1 MFRKIASSSFAAL
14 LIAGVV
20 TAVPASAAAKI
31 SKGVPCSNSGATSKT
46 SNCTYK
52 CAKNPTVKNSKL
64 TWLSTDCLTTA
75 NSYTKTQANLPKI
88 KTSTDATVAQL
99 DIEIAATQK
108 SMADAA
114 LDIPKY
120 QAELEK
126 AKAALAL
133 VQADTANLAKNKATI
148 DKWKEAIKAW
158 EKAIAGS
165 GATTFQR
172 ALTRQ
177 QTYRGQ
183 ALAQYTNAQNEVKDG
198 LAMTKLICSKGY

>member
-1 MFRKIASSSFAAL
+1 MFRKIAISSIAGL
-14 LIAGVV
+14 LITGVV
-20 TAVPASAAAKI
+20 TALPASAAAKI
-31 SKGVPCSNSGATSKT
+31 SNGVPCSKSGATSKT
-46 SNCTYK
+46 SNGTYK
-52 CAKNPTVKNSKL
+52 CTKNPIVKNSKL
-64 TWLSTDCLTTA
+64 TWLSSDCITTA
-75 NSYTKTQANLPKI
+75 NSYTKALANLPKI

-99 DIEIAATQK
+99 DVEIAATQK

-114 LDIPKY
+114 LDIPKF

-133 VQADTANLAKNKATI
+133 VQADAANLAKNKATI

-165 GATTFQR
+165 GASTYQR

-183 ALAQYTNAQNEVKDG
+183 ALAQYTNAQRDVKDG
-198 LAMTKLICSKGY
+198 LAMTQLICSKGY

>member
-1 MFRKIASSSFAAL
+1 MFRKIAISSIAGL

-20 TAVPASAAAKI
+20 TVIPASAAAKI
-31 SKGVPCSNSGATSKT
+31 SNGVPCTKSGATSKT
-46 SNCTYK
+46 SNGTYK
-52 CAKNPTVKNSKL
+52 CAKNPIVKNSKL
-64 TWLSTDCLTTA
+64 TWLSSDCITTA
-75 NSYTKTQANLPKI
+75 NSYTKALANLPKI

-99 DIEIAATQK
+99 DVEIAATEK

-114 LDIPKY
+114 LDIPKF
-120 QAELEK
+120 QTELDK
-126 AKAALAL
+126 AKAALAV
-133 VQADTANLAKNKATI
+133 VQADAANLAKNKATI

-165 GATTFQR
+165 GATTYQR

-183 ALAQYTNAQNEVKDG
+183 ALAQYTNAQRDVKDG
-198 LAMTKLICSKGY
+198 LAMTQLICSKGY

>member
-1 MFRKIASSSFAAL
+1 MFRKIAISSVAGL
-14 LIAGVV
+14 LIAGAL

-31 SKGVPCSNSGATSKT
+31 SNGVPCTKSGATSKT
-46 SNCTYK
+46 SDGTYK

-64 TWLSTDCLTTA
+64 TWLSSDCITTA
-75 NSYTKTQANLPKI
+75 NSYVKALGNLPTI
-88 KTSTDATVAQL
+88 KSSTEATVAQL
-99 DIEIAATQK
+99 DVEIVATQK

-120 QAELEK
+120 QIELDK

-133 VQADTANLAKNKATI
+133 LQADAANLAKNKATI

-165 GATTFQR
+165 GATTYQR

-183 ALAQYTNAQNEVKDG
+183 ALSQYTNATRDVKDG
-198 LAMTKLICSKGY
+198 LAMTQLICGKGY

>member
-1 MFRKIASSSFAAL
+1 MSRKIAISSIAGL

-31 SKGVPCSNSGATSKT
+31 SNGVPCTKSGATSKT
-46 SNCTYK
+46 SNGTYK
-52 CAKNPTVKNSKL
+52 CAKNPIVKNSKL

-75 NSYTKTQANLPKI
+75 NSYVMALGNLPKI

-99 DIEIAATQK
+99 DVEIAATQK

-114 LDIPKY
+114 LDIPKF
-120 QAELEK
+120 QAELDK

-133 VQADTANLAKNKATI
+133 VQADAANLAKNKATI

-165 GATTFQR
+165 GGTIYQR

-177 QTYRGQ
+177 TTYRGQ
-183 ALAQYTNAQNEVKDG
+183 ALTQYTNASRDVQDG
-198 LAMTKLICSKGY
+198 LAMTQLICSKGY

>member
-1 MFRKIASSSFAAL
+1 MFRKIAISSIAGL
-14 LIAGVV
+14 LVAGVV
-20 TAVPASAAAKI
+20 TAVPASAAVKI
-31 SKGVPCSNSGATSKT
+31 SNGTPCSKSGATSKT
-46 SNCTYK
+46 SNGTYK

-75 NSYTKTQANLPKI
+75 NSYTTTKANLPKI

-99 DIEIAATQK
+99 DLEIAATQK

-114 LDIPKY
+114 LAIPKF
-120 QAELEK
+120 QAELDK

-133 VQADTANLAKNKATI
+133 VQANAANLAKNKATI

-165 GATTFQR
+165 GSTTYQR

-177 QTYRGQ
+177 TTYRGQ

>member
-14 LIAGVV
+14 LITGVV

-31 SKGVPCSNSGATSKT
+31 SNGVPCSKSGATSKT
-46 SNCTYK
+46 SNGTYK